1 MLQKKIDQL
10 YNHNILIPKEG
21 KDNEAQER
29 DDKNQKQ
36 EFMNNI
42 QEEVRKLHY
51 QLQSKDQTITQL
63 KHLIQKNADPNHMDD
78 ADQNDELQRILQSNN
93 AEGEDDTKQFERI
106 IIELMQS
113 DKMASESD
121 LNNINFSALI
131 GANDL
136 RLVLM
141 NRNKQLHQIKKAEMD
156 ALE

>member
-1 MLQKKIDQL
+1 
-10 YNHNILIPKEG
+10 
-21 KDNEAQER
+21 
-29 DDKNQKQ
+29 
-36 EFMNNI
+36 
-42 QEEVRKLHY
+42 
-51 QLQSKDQTITQL
+51 
-63 KHLIQKNADPNHMDD
+63 MDD

-141 NRNKQLHQIKKAEMD
+141 NRNKQLH
-156 ALE
+156 

>member
-1 MLQKKIDQL
+1 MIK
-10 YNHNILIPKEG
+10 
-21 KDNEAQER
+21 
-29 DDKNQKQ
+29 
-36 EFMNNI
+36 
-42 QEEVRKLHY
+42 
-51 QLQSKDQTITQL
+51 
-63 KHLIQKNADPNHMDD
+63 
-78 ADQNDELQRILQSNN
+78 DELNRIMQTSSNDQD
-93 AEGEDDTKQFERI
+93 DDTKQFERI

-156 ALE
+156 ALEQNKEIE